1 MRTKKI
7 SLTEFRKLVK
17 NIIKEEASK
26 KKIIRES
33 WEGVDADNETSLF
46 EYGFVAKQRP
56 DKDYPDEW
64 FVLYDA
70 GNNKFDTGHI
80 RETELDN
87 IVLGK
92 EWANEKDIQSLLK
105 FVDSDRESWLQSSF
119 VNKLSDLI
127 SYFGVENVMGS
138 SYGGFSK
145 EEAEQM
151 LMQESVKPKTQKIK
165 LSEVRQM
172 VRKSLRE
179 NNQKK
184 SNFPSSTEV
193 NDLIKDLNLNK
204 INGMYTKNGGAF
216 SLEKKDDDKSKI
228 NMSIE
233 KVKNFP
239 SIKINYKNK
248 STVIGIPNGIITK
261 GIKNKIK
268 NILNESMDDPKSWG
282 VGSFGITKDVD
293 LSKKSFE
300 SLNDDQ
306 KTKENLLKRIEELS
320 NQLHVSYAGND
331 DHHFE
336 KQVLIHIL
344 KRKTRGNIK
353 SITDEII
360 EDAIL
365 DVEEHYDFDIFD

>member
-17 NIIKEEASK
+17 NIIKEESNYVSDQLKNAQTLDEIDQILEDNSVSK
-26 KKIIRES
+26 GELMKI
-33 WEGVDADNETSLF
+33 AFDNNT
-46 EYGFVAKQRP
+46 R
-56 DKDYPDEW
+56 
-64 FVLYDA
+64 
-70 GNNKFDTGHI
+70 N
-80 RETELDN
+80 
-87 IVLGK
+87 
-92 EWANEKDIQSLLK
+92 
-105 FVDSDRESWLQSSF
+105 VDSALPKEYWE
-119 VNKLSDLI
+119 KL
-127 SYFGVENVMGS
+127 EP
-138 SYGGFSK
+138 YGGTYYFVMDYQTNGHGK
-145 EEAEQM
+145 LVHLGEKILGIETDWEDK
-151 LMQESVKPKTQKIK
+151 LFVQESVKPKTQKIK